1 MAELITIARPYA
13 EAVFRVAQEENAYE
27 AWSDILRVLAQIAS
41 DTNIVAAM
49 SHPKLKQE
57 DAIHFLIDGIGSA
70 VVTEKMK
77 NFITLLLEN
86 GRFKALPLIAE
97 HYEALRAKLAGV
109 TKVTIETAFAL
120 EGSQLNTLTTQLEKH
135 FKQKIEAKVVEH
147 SELIGGIRVI
157 VGDEII
163 DASIRGKLSRLAASL
178 KS

>member
-13 EAVFRVAQEENAYE
+13 EAVFRVAQEEKAYQ
-27 AWSDILRVLAQIAS
+27 AWSDILAVLAHIAS
-41 DTNIVAAM
+41 DTETAAVM

-57 DAIHFLIDGIGSA
+57 DALHFLIEGIGSA

-77 NFITLLLEN
+77 NFITVILEN

-109 TKVTIETAFAL
+109 TTVTIESAFAI
-120 EGSQLNTLTTQLEKH
+120 EDSQLNKLTTQLEKH
-135 FKQKIEAKVVEH
+135 FKQKIDAKVVEH